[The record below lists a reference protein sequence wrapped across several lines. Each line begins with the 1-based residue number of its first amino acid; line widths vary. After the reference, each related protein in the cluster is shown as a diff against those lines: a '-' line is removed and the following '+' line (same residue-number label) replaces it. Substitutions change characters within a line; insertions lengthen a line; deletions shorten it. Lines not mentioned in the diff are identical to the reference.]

1 MPAILLCI
9 MVIRFPFE
17 VQAGILSDPEASDF
31 TKP

>member
-1 MPAILLCI
+1 